1 MSAIQDYMKAVAEY
15 SAGTITEDE
24 YKAAYDT
31 YSATLT
37 TAEQTQQETERA
49 RTAGVAAA
57 AEITTTA
64 TVKGTGWIRQ
74 SDGSYAYGSGT
85 TSKYVYEANC
95 EADEFQGIRFY
106 DGASFGFLRVHT
118 DKVELLVD
126 EPLEYPA
133 ENTSDTF
140 DGTIPHTYRI
150 TGQGKDI
157 NLYIDG
163 VLRID
168 GTGKFTR
175 NTSEKLIEIGD
186 ISGRPQILGSTWD
199 AFRYSIDGAQ
209 SPEEDVSRLM
219 QDITSF
225 PMGSIGRLKAYDNA
239 LYMSYDPADP
249 LESSTLFKYEEG
261 SPVEKRSTLA
271 VTKSNVTCVLID
283 PNRQGSAFGSTGKI
297 VGTDRGLQYIVGSKA
312 SPFDVATKNNLPPED
327 QGWQLETNCSASCA
341 SLFGDALNIDTRRE
355 SGSRF
360 HKYVQRKKTDP
371 WISKTSNSKGWTV
384 EARVKIVDDGSL
396 GMPVTTMAGRDFV
409 FLTYFGETMTPDKSE
424 MSKRALDLLLLNLGT
439 DDRFNVISFSTA
451 SASWNEGLT
460 LALRQDLSAAK
471 DFVDALYPTIG
482 ANLTGAFST
491 AFAENFEQSGKIIVL
506 LSDGSSDVAAST
518 VASIV
523 TAANVAGPN
532 AKIYCLGI
540 GSNVFNE
547 DISTKKMIQDIASQN
562 SGSSNFAATPNDLD
576 VATMNLWKAITPG
589 FSFDGTGPA
598 GGAMMK
604 VDMSSGANVY
614 DDKENGTEPDDD
626 INAPSILINDG
637 TYQEYIQ
644 FFNGGIRL
652 KYANAFASLQLS
664 QKYYTVR
671 IVGKDKNIAVYA
683 KADGDRDF
691 RRILYAQDAL
701 YVRAA
706 VSGEQEHASV
716 ASDSMG
722 FAHATWQDSEG
733 GSWKVF
739 YSKSVPASDD
749 VKCSGTALF
758 STESP
763 SLVSST
769 SCGIISSGVTVGD
782 LVVVYGSDIF
792 PSRIKVKEIL
802 NDNNMILEDS
812 MILAKATGSLNF
824 LVFTGRTEWTAPI
837 VISTQTMDSMS
848 PRIMVHSSGSAF
860 VAYEN
865 NETGNKDIYLR
876 KLSYSPFYGSPQ
888 AQIRIT
894 NSRYSSKDAA
904 LAEDASG
911 NVFVTWADSR
921 NDKTKSEIFACTIDP
936 GKQLASALTFVIK
949 ETSLTKGST
958 DAEHPRVIMAPAIV
972 NTDAAMLV
980 AYDDL
985 SGSTRQIRVLRVTST
1000 SLSASP
1006 QDISSYISGNNE
1018 RPSISTNRESVLV
1031 AWQNDGLGT
1040 SNICAAWLPKTQT
1053 TFSSAERVT
1062 RSRGEAKNCDVL
1074 VDPSGTGHLVFDDDR
1089 VRTGYPSIY
1098 YARYSNV
1105 DGEWISSAG
1114 SGMEARVDTYMTT
1127 SASPTVMTDPQGSL
1141 VVLYEAAKDE
1151 VTSRIAS
1158 CLLYT
1163 GVSIKPAVFTTQDDF
1178 LLTGVNY
1185 DNSLSGYFPLD
1196 DDSVSTVVENKIR
1209 RKTAV
1214 PPPLNVVIIIDT
1226 STTSADALSTA
1237 KSAASRIVSL
1247 LDDADKL
1254 DVMTSSSLTSR
1265 SNVIHLFGSLT
1276 QATWANKTLALAFI
1290 AAPTGT
1296 STVAESGSLFSAV
1309 NYSFEPTAASVVLA
1323 LSQGETTDALGNSV
1337 NEAYV
1342 NTFVTRL
1349 VDENDSGA
1357 SITSYSYQPTNSYL
1371 MEQITDNGGGFIE
1384 IYNVETVASGE
1395 ETLVGSVTQLQ
1406 VLKATYVMAPADNGT
1421 SSTYTNAVHVPA
1433 PDDNVS
1439 VLSPS
1444 TQGAFD
1450 LSSNGNVFSV
1460 PASLIGSTG
1469 TIEFWMKPH
1478 WDSTNLGIMVLF
1490 GNDSLTT
1497 TTPNTMS
1504 FGVMPLMAGNALRFR
1519 VVDSSGYVHQTEVQ
1533 NVPPAANFT
1542 WAADEMVHVRAVWD
1556 NKAIGTSSINDMMFP
1571 SATDGFACGA
1581 MGAIFKTTN
1590 GGETWAQLESTT
1602 TYDLY
1607 AIDFVDSNNGL
1618 AVGEMGTILKTSD
1631 GGTTWLDV
1639 GGTLDNDLNGVCF
1652 RTSSVSFA
1660 VGSNGLILRTEDGG
1674 TTWTEITTGAVGD
1687 LRDVA
1692 VLRSSAEEA
1701 VVVIG
1706 SGGQIY
1712 RSTDDGLHFV
1722 PISAVSIP
1730 AGAPTSTEYM
1740 SISRTH
1746 QAGSYKSYIVG
1757 RSGMILRSSDAGT
1770 SWSSTVL
1777 NLFINPSLYGVSH
1790 APTSDD
1796 VYAVGQDGMLIRST
1810 DGGVSWVMYGTEVN
1824 NGSFRTVEANFGGTG
1839 TGLNLVAAGV
1849 GGSVMRSADG
1859 GNLQIYSITKS
1870 GNLTIQLNGK
1880 EPTQV
1885 RTGDVPFDWSSQLDL
1900 YFGDYE
1906 DSGSNTANA
1915 VIDELFIYKNSTP
1928 SLGSTMRRKVPAG
1941 IQPDISGVIHRSDL
1955 EKRIEWGHVT
1965 SVAASSYWTDV
1976 RLSLCSSFEPLQMFQ
1991 WNVLL
1996 GLGDDVIRDMDIDH
2010 NNRLWMATEN
2020 GISTADLNELNED
2033 IDRWLN
2039 GEAAI
2044 NNTKTRFV
2052 NMTNLG
2058 DKLPTDSIS
2067 TICIDENNDLWA
2079 GTESNGLL
2087 YLIRNSTATSFQDST
2102 KDILDSISPSVE
2114 GFAGS
2119 AFNVMTTADG
2129 LRSNSILKV
2138 RKIVGGVAVGT
2149 RGGLSIVSIKRPL
2162 TDSDVAV
2169 IDASKPS
2176 SEKSTSTAIVTEG
2189 NPLAQ
2194 GAKSTTITEKVILTR
2209 AGHVVPGGVVPV
2221 TVNEAHEQVA
2231 SVASSR
2237 VTKITSYG
2245 LLNGLPS
2252 ETVQTVAQ
2260 DKDGTLWVGT
2270 DSGLVKFSADASTTF
2285 RIADGLPSNDI
2296 YSIFFDSQG
2305 KRYIGTGYGLSV
2317 ISGSE
2322 FSNYLSTSGIGIGV
2336 IQSGDV
2342 DANGTKWLAT
2352 SVGLVE
2358 MRDDCDPMFRRYTVD
2373 DGLLGDPNIV
2383 DFQRYYILGNDLPWG
2398 GCDKILVMATVNGES
2413 AFGTYGVDASVPFI
2427 IFNEPLTSADKVEA
2441 YLYNGWREIRNFS
2454 SNTGGN
2460 EDKACVKTSRSTMPL
2475 YRKKFEAGDVV
2486 LGGNMAEGADN
2497 AGAMMYGLF
2506 VIPASGSS
2514 NPISSVSAPAGAVV
2528 VAGVSTGDALY
2539 SDDANDLITLPA
2551 NEVRAAFHVMLPSA
2565 GQPSYSDEYVTMTL
2579 SASAWVYV
2587 AYDSR
2592 ATQMPFWLRK
2602 FEPLASTYR
2611 IVDMETYDG
2620 NGDDKL
2626 YVALAGTNGCVY
2638 DVLHDPTICDISA
2651 TIAIDSTGPV
2661 GCARITRVN
2670 SMNNVSLSLVAADDV
2685 SGVDQM
2691 QVSARADFTDA
2702 DGNDLPWVPFAPS
2715 YNLELPNDVFVDTVV
2730 DEIIS
2735 IPPGGVLDQKA
2746 SKFFSYNGR
2755 ILIMTELSGRVY
2767 ELDTQASTITLL
2779 FDTTESAV
2787 TCLASF
2793 ADKLFVGTS
2802 DNGRIYTWDGTT
2814 LSLLFEFAG
2823 EDVLSMASF
2832 DSTLFVGT
2840 GPNGR
2845 IYSIDDAL
2853 NLSLFKAT
2861 YETSVNGFSI
2871 LGSSLFWATSNSGVT
2886 EGSTLRTT
2894 TTDDHAHSLVVG
2906 AGITSLS
2913 GINDYTSESMGH
2925 RHLVTDGILAE
2936 ADGHTHA
2943 LNGSKPGRI
2952 SKYDP
2957 ITGTVVIV
2965 HADQDY
2971 AITTI
2976 ATIPEKGL
2984 LFAGT
2989 YPNGK
2994 IYRYVPGDSLFI
3006 KSFDTASEE
3015 ITSLASNGG
3024 QMYASAGYDV
3034 YFFDGKRWQFM
3045 ARSDEIVNYLAFVPG
3060 YVLMLEDNAIVSV
3073 GAAVN
3078 GAATSTTKNI
3088 CAYVRFKDGVGN
3100 ISTIKKEDGSWL
3112 ECYNPCVGFT
3122 LPGGGGGG
3130 GGTGATI
3137 LSHRLVEI
3145 NSKANEVFSI
3155 SGNTSFLSGS
3165 KIEEEVATYES
3176 EIFNGTSSLVQWTS
3190 ISWDGTTP
3198 TGSSITMEVR
3208 SASTSADVLTA
3219 DWTSAMTDSSGN
3231 DITNQSGQYLQFRAT
3246 LKSTQTGG
3254 LSPELHMV
3262 HIEMRTAQ
3270 ATHFFTTHFRLPN
3283 DLRRGILTYNGCVNP
3298 PSTDIVFGV
3307 SGKDTTDFS
3316 EYTIITP
3323 NKVFEVPPEHQ
3334 SAGGLRVGI
3343 KLISSPQTVPVVDE
3357 FALLFSLANDAII
3370 KLNLPGTPSDSGPA
3384 MPTGTTRTV
3393 VTERVQ
3399 DHAHTITFDAL
3410 ITDQFLISGRTST
3423 NASHAHDVTNGV
3435 IQPAAGHGHTFT
3447 T

>member
-15 SAGTITEDE
+15 SAGIITETE

-31 YSATLT
+31 YSATLD
-37 TAEQTQQETERA
+37 TAEQTLQETERA
-49 RTAGVAAA
+49 MTAAGVTAATST
-57 AEITTTA
+57 TTTA

-95 EADEFQGIRFY
+95 EADEFQGVRFY
-106 DGASFGFLRVHT
+106 DGASYGFLRVHT
-118 DKVELLVD
+118 GKVELLVD

-133 ENTSDTF
+133 KDTSDTF
-140 DGTIPHTYRI
+140 DGTVPHTYRV
-150 TGQGKDI
+150 TGRGKDVK
-157 NLYIDG
+157 LYIDG

-175 NTSEKLIEIGD
+175 TTSEKLIEIGD
-186 ISGRPQILGSTWD
+186 ISGRPQVLGSTWD

-209 SPEEDVSRLM
+209 SPDEDVSRLM
-219 QDITSF
+219 QDVASF
-225 PMGSIGRLKAYDNA
+225 PMGSIGRLKAYDDA

-249 LESSTLFKYEEG
+249 LESSTLFKYEEA

-271 VTKSNVTCVLID
+271 VTKSNVTCVLVD

-360 HKYVQRKKTDP
+360 HKYVQRRKTDP
-371 WISKTSNSKGWTV
+371 WISRTSNSKGWTV

-396 GMPVTTMAGRDFV
+396 GMPVTTRAGRDFV

-424 MSKRALDLLLLNLGT
+424 MSKRALDLLLLNLGV
-439 DDRFNVISFSTA
+439 DDRFNVISFSTN
-451 SASWNEGLT
+451 STLWNDDLT
-460 LALRQDLSAAK
+460 LAIQQDMSFAK
-471 DFVDALYPTIG
+471 DFVDSLYPTIG
-482 ANLTGAFST
+482 ANLTGAFTT
-491 AFAENFEQSGKIIVL
+491 AFSQDFEQSGKIIIL
-506 LSDGSSDVAAST
+506 LSDGSSDVTAST
-518 VASIV
+518 VAATV

-540 GSNVFNE
+540 GSNVFNG
-547 DISTKKMIQDIASQN
+547 DITTKKMIQDIASQN
-562 SGSSNFAATPNDLD
+562 SGSSKFAATPNDLD

-598 GGAMMK
+598 GGTMMK

-614 DDKENGTEPDDD
+614 DDKENGTEPNDD
-626 INAPSILINDG
+626 INAPAILINDG
-637 TYQEYIQ
+637 IYQEVVQ

-652 KYANAFASLQLS
+652 KYANAFAPLQLS

-671 IVGKDKNIAVYA
+671 IVGKNKNIAVYA
-683 KADGDRDF
+683 KADGDKDF
-691 RRILYAQDAL
+691 RRVLYAQDGL

-716 ASDSMG
+716 NSDSMG
-722 FAHATWQDSEG
+722 FIHATWQDSEG
-733 GSWKVF
+733 DSWKIF

-758 STESP
+758 SSGSP
-763 SLVSST
+763 ALVSST
-769 SCGIISSGVTVGD
+769 SCGIVSAGVAVGD
-782 LVVVYGSDIF
+782 LVVVYGDSIF
-792 PSRIKVKEIL
+792 PSRIRVKEIL
-802 NDNNMILEDS
+802 NDNNLLLEAPMD
-812 MILAKATGSLNF
+812 LPPTTGSLSF

-837 VISTQTMDSMS
+837 VISTQTMDSTN
-848 PRIMVHSSGSAF
+848 PRIMIHSSGSAF
-860 VAYEN
+860 VSYEN
-865 NETGNKDIYLR
+865 NEAGNKDIYLR
-876 KLSYSPFYGSPQ
+876 KLTYSPFYGTPQ
-888 AQIRIT
+888 TQVRIT
-894 NSRYSSKDAA
+894 NSRYASKDST
-904 LAEDASG
+904 LYEDNGGGVIVA
-911 NVFVTWADSR
+911 WADSR
-921 NDKTKSEIFACTIDP
+921 NDKTKSEIFACVINPMD
-936 GKQLASALTFVIK
+936 LSVLIK
-949 ETSLTKGST
+949 ETNLTPGST
-958 DAEHPRVIMAPAIV
+958 DAEHPRIMMAPSIV
-972 NTDAAMLV
+972 DMDAARLI
-980 AYDDL
+980 AYDDMV
-985 SGSTRQIRVLRVTST
+985 GSTRQVKVLRVTGET
-1000 SLSASP
+1000 SLSATS
-1006 QDISSYISGNNE
+1006 QNISSSISGNNE
-1018 RPSISTNRESVLV
+1018 LPSISSNGESVLV

-1040 SNICAAWLPKTQT
+1040 SNICAAWLVQSQT
-1053 TFSSAERVT
+1053 TFSPAERVT

-1074 VDPSGTGHLVFDDDR
+1074 VDGSGGGHLVFDDDR
-1089 VRTGYPSIY
+1089 TRTGYPSVY

-1105 DGEWISSAG
+1105 EGEWLSSAG
-1114 SGMEARVDTYMTT
+1114 SGIEARVDTYMTT
-1127 SASPTVMTDPQGSL
+1127 SASPALTMDPQGSL
-1141 VVLYEAAKDE
+1141 IVLYEAAKDE

-1163 GVSIKPAVFTTQDDF
+1163 GVTIKPAVFSSQDDF

-1185 DNSLSGYFPLD
+1185 DNALSGYFPLD
-1196 DDSVSTVVENKIR
+1196 DNAASMIVENKIR

-1214 PPPLNVVIIIDT
+1214 PPPLNVVIVIDT
-1226 STTSADALSTA
+1226 STSVSADALSAA

-1247 LDDADKL
+1247 LGDADKVE
-1254 DVMTSSSLTSR
+1254 VMTSSSLTSR
-1265 SNVIHLFGSLT
+1265 SNVVSLFGALT
-1276 QATWANKTLALAFI
+1276 QATSANKALALAFI
-1290 AAPTGT
+1290 TTPTGT
-1296 STVAESGSLFSAV
+1296 SSVATSGTLISAV
-1309 NYSFEPTAASVVLA
+1309 GYSFDSSAISIVLA

-1342 NTFVTRL
+1342 NTFVMRL
-1349 VDENDSGA
+1349 AGENKSLA
-1357 SITSYSYQPTNSYL
+1357 SIMSYSYQATNSYL
-1371 MEQITDNGGGFIE
+1371 MGQITSNGGSLIE
-1384 IYNVETVASGE
+1384 VSNAETIAAGE
-1395 ETLVGSVTQLQ
+1395 ETLVGNMTQLQ
-1406 VLKATYVMAPADNGT
+1406 VMKTTYVMAPADNGEASIT
-1421 SSTYTNAVHVPA
+1421 TNVMHVA
-1433 PDDNVS
+1433 PPDENVS
-1439 VLSPS
+1439 VLAPS

-1450 LSSNGNVFSV
+1450 LGANGNVFNIRS
-1460 PASLIGSTG
+1460 PLSQYQLIGSTG
-1469 TIEFWMKPH
+1469 AVEFWMKPH
-1478 WDSTNLGIMVLF
+1478 WDSTNLGTMVLF
-1490 GNDSLTT
+1490 GNASLAT

-1504 FGVMPLMAGNALRFR
+1504 FGAMPLMVGNAIRFR
-1519 VVDSSGYVHQTEVQ
+1519 LVDSSGYVHQTEIQ
-1533 NVPPAANFT
+1533 NTPSVTNFSWAAN
-1542 WAADEMVHVRAVWD
+1542 DMVHVRVSWD
-1556 NKAIGTSSINDMMFP
+1556 NKAIGTSSINDMVFA

-1581 MGAIFKTTN
+1581 MGAIFKTTD
-1590 GGETWAQLESTT
+1590 GGATWVQLESTS

-1607 AIDFVDSNNGL
+1607 AIDFVDSNNGM

-1639 GGTLDNDLNGVCF
+1639 GGTLDNDLNGFYF
-1652 RTSSVSFA
+1652 RTTSVAFV
-1660 VGSNGLILRTEDGG
+1660 VGSGGLILRTDDGG
-1674 TTWTEITTGAVGD
+1674 TTWSEITTGAVGD

-1692 VLRSSAEEA
+1692 ILRASGDEA

-1712 RSTDDGLHFV
+1712 RSTDDGLHFM
-1722 PISAVSIP
+1722 PINAVSIP
-1730 AGAPTSTEYM
+1730 SGAPTSTEYM

-1757 RSGMILRSSDAGT
+1757 RSGMILRSSDAGS

-1777 NLFINPSLYGVSH
+1777 NLFVNPSLYGVSH
-1790 APTSDD
+1790 APASDN
-1796 VYAVGQDGMLIRST
+1796 VYAVGQDGMLLRSA
-1810 DGGVSWVMYGTEVN
+1810 DGGVTWVMYGTEVT
-1824 NGSFRTVEANFGGTG
+1824 NGALKAIDANFGGTG

-1849 GGSVMRSADG
+1849 GGSVMRSDDG
-1859 GNLQIYSITKS
+1859 GNMQVYSITKS

-1880 EPTQV
+1880 EPTQA
-1885 RTGDVPFDWSSQLDL
+1885 RTGDVPFDWSPPLDL

-1906 DSGSNTANA
+1906 LSGTSTANA
-1915 VIDELFIYKNSTP
+1915 VIDELFIYKNSIP

-1941 IQPDISGVIHRSDL
+1941 IQPDVSGVIHRSDL

-1996 GLGDDVIRDMDIDH
+1996 GLGDDVIRDMAIDQ

-2020 GISTADLNELNED
+2020 GLSTADLNELNAD
-2033 IDRWLN
+2033 IERWLN

-2058 DKLPTDSIS
+2058 DKLPADSIS

-2079 GTESNGLL
+2079 GTETNGLL
-2087 YLIRNSTATSFQDST
+2087 YLIRNSTTSSFQDSSQ
-2102 KDILDSISPSVE
+2102 DIMDTISPSVE
-2114 GFAGS
+2114 GFTGS
-2119 AFNVMTTADG
+2119 SFNILTTADG
-2129 LRSNSILKV
+2129 LNSNSILKV
-2138 RKIVGGVAVGT
+2138 RKISGGVAVGT

-2162 TDSDVAV
+2162 TDSDVAT
-2169 IDASKPS
+2169 IASSKASTNDAA
-2176 SEKSTSTAIVTEG
+2176 TTTTAITTEG
-2189 NPLAQ
+2189 NPLQ
-2194 GAKSTTITEKVILTR
+2194 EGATSNTTTTTTSN
-2209 AGHVVPGGVVPV
+2209 PV
-2221 TVNEAHEQVA
+2221 AAEVAKEETVAA
-2231 SVASSR
+2231 VASSR

-2260 DKDGTLWVGT
+2260 ESDGTLWVGT
-2270 DSGLVKFSADASTTF
+2270 DSGLVKFSSDSSTTF
-2285 RIADGLPSNDI
+2285 KIADGLPSNDV
-2296 YSIFFDSQG
+2296 YSVFFDSQG
-2305 KRYIGTGYGLSV
+2305 KRYVGTGYGLSV
-2317 ISGSE
+2317 ISGST
-2322 FSNYLSTSGIGIGV
+2322 FSNYLSSTGIGIGV

-2342 DANGTKWLAT
+2342 DSSGVKWLAT

-2358 MRDDCDPMFRRYTVD
+2358 MRDDCDPMFRRYTVE

-2413 AFGTYGVDASVPFI
+2413 AFGTYTVDASVPFI
-2427 IFNEPLTSADKVEA
+2427 IFDQPLTASDKVEA

-2454 SNTGGN
+2454 KNTGSN

-2475 YRKKFEAGDVV
+2475 YRKKFEAGEVV
-2486 LGGNMAEGADN
+2486 LGGNLSEGTDN

-2514 NPISSVSAPAGAVV
+2514 SPISSVSSPSGTVIVTGA
-2528 VAGVSTGDALY
+2528 STGDAMY
-2539 SDDANDLITLPA
+2539 SDDADDLITLPA
-2551 NEVRAAFHVMLPSA
+2551 NEIRDSFHVMLPSA
-2565 GQPSYSDEYVTMTL
+2565 GQPDYSEDYVTMTL

-2592 ATQMPFWLRK
+2592 ATQTPFWLRK
-2602 FEPLASTYR
+2602 FEPVPSTYR

-2620 NGDDKL
+2620 NGETKL
-2626 YVALAGTNGCVY
+2626 YVALSGTNGCVY
-2638 DVLHDPTICDISA
+2638 DVLHDPTICDTSA
-2651 TIAIDSTGPV
+2651 TIAMDSSGPV

-2670 SMNNVSLSLVAADDV
+2670 SMSNVTLSLAAADDV
-2685 SGVDQM
+2685 SGVSQM

-2702 DGNDLPWVPFAPS
+2702 DGNDLPWITYAPS
-2715 YNLELPNDVFVDTVV
+2715 YNLELPSDVFVDTVV
-2730 DEIIS
+2730 DEIVS
-2735 IPPGGVLDQKA
+2735 IPAGGVLDQKA
-2746 SKFFSYNGR
+2746 SKFFSYNGK
-2755 ILIMTELSGRVY
+2755 ILIMTEMAGRVY
-2767 ELDTQASTITLL
+2767 EFDPQADTVTLL
-2779 FDTTESAV
+2779 FDTTETAV

-2793 ADKLFVGTS
+2793 GTKLFVGTS
-2802 DNGRIYTWDGTT
+2802 GDGRIYTWDGTT
-2814 LSLLFEFAG
+2814 LSLLFEFSG
-2823 EDVLSMASF
+2823 EAVLSMISF

-2845 IYSIDDAL
+2845 VYAIDDAM
-2853 NLSLFKAT
+2853 NLTLFKGT
-2861 YETSVNGFSI
+2861 YETSINEFSI
-2871 LGSSLFWATSNSGVT
+2871 LGSGLFWATSNFGVT

-2894 TTDDHAHSLVVG
+2894 TTDDHAHSITVSSGV
-2906 AGITSLS
+2906 TSLS
-2913 GINDYTSESMGH
+2913 GVNGYTSESLDH
-2925 RHLVTDGILAE
+2925 RHLVTDGVLAE
-2936 ADGHTHA
+2936 AEGHTHV

-2952 SKYDP
+2952 FKYDP
-2957 ITGTVVIV
+2957 ISGTIVIV
-2965 HADQDY
+2965 HADHDY
-2971 AITTI
+2971 AVTSLS
-2976 ATIPEKGL
+2976 TIPEKGL

-2994 IYRYVPGDSLFI
+2994 IYRYVPGENLFI
-3006 KSFDTASEE
+3006 KSFDTAAEE
-3015 ITSLASNGG
+3015 ITSLVSNGG
-3024 QMYASAGYDV
+3024 QMYASAGDDV

-3045 ARSDEIVNYLAFVPG
+3045 ARSDGTVNYLAFVPG
-3060 YVLMLEDNAIVSV
+3060 YILMLEDNKIVSIE
-3073 GAAVN
+3073 AAVN
-3078 GAATSTTKNI
+3078 GAAASVTKNI

-3100 ISTIKKEDGSWL
+3100 ISTIKNEDGSWID
-3112 ECYNPCVGFT
+3112 CYNPCVGFT

-3130 GGTGATI
+3130 GGGTDSTGTTI

-3145 NSKANEVFSI
+3145 NSKANEIFSI

-3198 TGSSITMEVR
+3198 TGASITMAVR
-3208 SASTSADVLTA
+3208 SGSTSAEVLTA
-3219 DWTSAMTDSSGN
+3219 EWTTEMTDSAGN
-3231 DITNQSGQYLQFRAT
+3231 DITNQSGQYMQFRAT
-3246 LKSTQTGG
+3246 LSSTQPGG
-3254 LSPELHMV
+3254 LGPELHMV

-3270 ATHFFTTHFRLPN
+3270 ATHFFTTHFKLPN
-3283 DLRRGILTYNGCVNP
+3283 DLRRGILTYNGCLNP
-3298 PSTDIVFGV
+3298 PSTDIVFGI

-3316 EYTIITP
+3316 EYTVITP
-3323 NKVFEVPPEHQ
+3323 NKAFEVSPEHQ

-3343 KLISSPQTVPVVDE
+3343 KLISSPQAVPVVDE

-3370 KLNLPGTPSDSGPA
+3370 RLNLPGTPSDSGPE

-3399 DHAHTITFDAL
+3399 GHSHTITFDAL
-3410 ITDQFLISGRTST
+3410 ITDQFLISGRTSK

-3435 IQPAAGHGHTFT
+3435 VQPAAGHIHTFMI
-3447 T
+3447 